1 MALTTNIVAYWKLD
15 ETSGTSA
22 SDATGNSHTATLQTN
37 ASFVSGGKINYG
49 LQPATSGTDAAGACI
64 ASGSTGALDF
74 TQYPF
79 SAGAWIKT
87 TNNTAV
93 GNGDMVVVM
102 STINASPY
110 DSWLIGMH
118 MASPIGTMYGE
129 YRTASNSYYT
139 SNTSTAYND
148 GAWHYVAFIID
159 ASGNMTLY
167 VDGVSQATGT
177 ASGTM
182 STGKSFSIGVNR
194 PTANT
199 SDQWVGTI
207 DEVGVWSRAL
217 SSTEVSQLYNG
228 GAGLQYP
235 FATNPVARA
244 LPIIGQAINRAS
256 TY

>member
-1 MALTTNIVAYWKLD
+1 MSLTTNIVAYWKLD

-64 ASGSTGALDF
+64 AGGSAGALDF
-74 TQYPF
+74 SQYPF
-79 SAGAWIKT
+79 SMSAWIKT
-87 TNNTAV
+87 TNNTSV
-93 GNGDMVVVM
+93 GNGDMAVVM
-102 STINASPY
+102 GTISSSPY
-110 DSWLIGMH
+110 DSFNIQMH
-118 MASPIGTMYGE
+118 MTSPIGSMYAT
-129 YRTASNSYYT
+129 YRTAT
-139 SNTSTAYND
+139 NTYATGNTATAYND
-148 GAWHYVAFIID
+148 GAWHHVVYTVD
-159 ASGNMTLY
+159 SSGNMTLY
-167 VDGVSQATGT
+167 VDGASAATGT

-199 SDQWVGTI
+199 SDQWVGTL

-217 SSTEVSQLYNG
+217 TSTEVTTLYNS

-235 FATNPVARA
+235 FVV
-244 LPIIGQAINRAS
+244 AS
-256 TY
+256 TSNSPFFLKMVTQ